1 MARLVLALTAAAALL
16 VAAACAGQPTP
27 TPAAPARVPAAAAP
41 APLAADQPAP
51 RKSDESVPTP
61 AATPAGKPVTTVAT
75 TPVAAKVT
83 PAVAGAPPP
92 SPTAA
97 AAGATRPADTATSGA
112 PRPAGTPTVKVEVVL
127 RGLETPWAIAFAPDG
142 RWFITERPG
151 RIRVVEN
158 GRLQPEPWMTFDVW
172 EQADSE
178 AGLLGIALDPTFAE
192 NHFVYL
198 AYTYPAGG
206 RLQNRLVRLREDPST
221 RRGVQDRVLFD
232 GVLGNQNH
240 DGGRV
245 KFGPDGKL
253 YWTMGESFIP
263 NLAQDQASPS
273 GKILRLNP
281 DGSIP
286 ADNPFPGSPVYSM
299 GHRNPQGLAWQPSTG
314 RLYAT
319 EHGPSGQQGCCHD
332 ELNYI
337 EPGKNYGWPT
347 IRGDQTRAGLETPIL
362 ESGASTTWAPSGA
375 TFVTRGPW
383 AGSLLFTGL
392 RGQAL
397 YRVAVDQQDPRK
409 AQLVETLLARQYGRL
424 RDAVEGPDGALYVL
438 TSNRDGR
445 GAPAAD
451 DDRVLRLT
459 VSA

>member
-1 MARLVLALTAAAALL
+1 VGRLTLALAAAALV
-16 VAAACAGQPTP
+16 VAVACAGQTTP
-27 TPAAPARVPAAAAP
+27 TPSTATTPAGVTAAVPTATTAPDRPA
-41 APLAADQPAP
+41 Q
-51 RKSDESVPTP
+51 KQGESVATP
-61 AATPAGKPVTTVAT
+61 SASPAGKPVATAATTQLAATPSPVGAAPTTAAT
-75 TPVAAKVT
+75 TPTPVAGRVT
-83 PAVAGAPPP
+83 P
-92 SPTAA
+92 A
-97 AAGATRPADTATSGA
+97 AAGA
-112 PRPAGTPTVKVEVVL
+112 PTVKVEVIL
-127 RGLETPWAIAFAPDG
+127 RGLDTPWAIAFAPDG
-142 RWFITERPG
+142 RWFVTERPG

-158 GRLQPEPWMTFDVW
+158 GQLLPDPWMTFDVW
-172 EQADSE
+172 EQPDSE
-178 AGLLGIALDPTFAE
+178 AGLLGIALDPKFAE

-206 RLQNRLVRLREDPST
+206 RLQNRLVRLREDPAT
-221 RRGVQDRVLFD
+221 KRGVQDRVLFD
-232 GVLGNQNH
+232 GVLGNNNH

-253 YWTMGESFIP
+253 YWTMGESFVP
-263 NLAQDQASPS
+263 NLAQDQSSPS

-281 DGSIP
+281 DGSVP
-286 ADNPFPGSPVYSM
+286 SDNPFPGSPVYSW
-299 GHRNPQGLAWQPSTG
+299 GHRNPQGLAWQPGTG

-392 RGQAL
+392 RGQTL
-397 YRVAVDQQDPRK
+397 YRVALDQQDPRK

-424 RDAVEGPDGALYVL
+424 RDVAEGPDGALYVL

-451 DDRVLRLT
+451 DDRVLPLT
-459 VSA
+459 VAAA